1 MTVRDGGG
9 YKRRSPISSRES
21 GMEAN
26 VEPSREIIPGEVI
39 HITLQ
44 NAYWIIGITW
54 MLVQMWDHFHNK
66 MK

>member
-1 MTVRDGGG
+1 
-9 YKRRSPISSRES
+9 
-21 GMEAN
+21 MEAN
-26 VEPSREIIPGEVI
+26 VELSREIIPGEVI